1 MKYLKKYTW
10 EEWNRLCKKAYS
22 AEHVGNQIQ
31 YFNYH
36 TQRYESYDYLTVAEV
51 LLHRYKVVITE
62 HRTRPRVG
70 KMVKVPLK
78 ERLKEGL
85 KNLPSKI
92 NQKNFDKGMK
102 IFDEGM
108 KEFSKGMDQFSKE
121 LGGSSKNRKSEE
133 AKNKANLAKLGVQ
146 GKAKPI
152 NIWGSKKS
160 SPKIWS
166 DKTKP
171 KKRRKTKS
179 DKWDRDE
186 ENLTKLWGKRR

>member
-10 EEWNRLCKKAYS
+10 KEWNRLAKKTHPADM
-22 AEHVGNQIQ
+22 VGNQIQ
-31 YFNYH
+31 FFNFH

-51 LLHRYKVVITE
+51 LLHRYKVVIID
-62 HRTRPRVG
+62 HKNRPRTG
-70 KMVKVPLK
+70 KLVKVPLK

-85 KNLPSKI
+85 KNIPSKI
-92 NQKNFDKGMK
+92 TQENFDKGMK
-102 IFDEGM
+102 VFDEGM

-133 AKNKANLAKLGVQ
+133 AKNKANLKKLGVQ
-146 GKAKPI
+146 GKAKPM

-171 KKRRKTKS
+171 KKRKRKS
-179 DKWDRDE
+179 DKWDQDE
-186 ENLTKLWGKRR
+186 KNLEKLWGKKK

>member
-10 EEWNRLCKKAYS
+10 KEWNRLAKNAYT
-22 AEHVGNQIQ
+22 AAIVGNEIQ
-31 YFNYH
+31 FFNFH

-51 LLHRYKVVITE
+51 VLHRYKVVITD
-62 HRTRPRVG
+62 HKNRPRVG
-70 KMVKVPLK
+70 KMVKTPLK
-78 ERLKEGL
+78 EKLKEGL

-92 NQKNFDKGMK
+92 TQKNFDKGMK
-102 IFDEGM
+102 LFDEGM

-121 LGGSSKNRKSEE
+121 LGGSSQNRKSEE